1 MLYQDTVL
9 QDINLFGKPAEN
21 WNGVNSVENR
31 TMVFTAYDG
40 VCRKFA
46 INGKN
51 LTPADLFYFNLFTND
66 AYRIILADSD
76 RSTYYMIH
84 SKSMTGEPIQH
95 ENDTR
100 KFYSI
105 SFEEV
110 NWLEESGECTK
121 YGHESEYGSYADC
134 VADQH
139 EQVFKPV
146 IGCRV
151 PLFSAPA
158 DPRNCQG
165 RLDQSVIKLFETMQN
180 FWQTV
185 LIAGSSSTNACLKP
199 CKAVK
204 AHSTL
209 TTRESYPFAQVLLH
223 FETTVKVVTYHKAY
237 GLFDLVVEVGS
248 SLGLWIGLSAL
259 GVYDLL
265 LMATGN
271 VQKCFNIA

>member
-9 QDINLFGKPAEN
+9 QDISLFGIPAEN
-21 WNGVNSVENR
+21 WNNVNSIENIP
-31 TMVFTAYDG
+31 MVFTAYDG
-40 VCRKFA
+40 VCCKFA
-46 INGKN
+46 LNGKN
-51 LTPADLFYFNLFTND
+51 LTTADLFYFNFVTND
-66 AYRIILADSD
+66 AYRIFLADSD

-84 SKSMTGEPIQH
+84 SKTMSGEAIQQ

-105 SFEEV
+105 NFEEV

-121 YGHESEYGSYADC
+121 YGDEAEFQSYADC
-134 VADQH
+134 VADQQ

-151 PLFSAPA
+151 PLFSAPG

-165 RLDQSVIKLFETMQN
+165 RLNQSFIKLYPTMQT
-180 FWQTV
+180 FWETV
-185 LIAGSSSTNACLKP
+185 LIAGSSNTNVCLKP
-199 CKAVK
+199 CKSVQ

-209 TTRESYPFAQVLLH
+209 TTKESDSFAKVLLN

-259 GVYDLL
+259 GVYDLM
-265 LMATGN
+265 LMVPVN
-271 VQKCFNIA
+271 VQKCLTKT